1 MSYLKK
7 LFASH
12 STELQVKATTDTQN
26 SPFYQDLHLEIKSG
40 GRSNNTKSTTNVMPS
55 ILKQQQRMQ
64 STFHS
69 SYVILRLAPST
80 VHGFSGLSSAVCV
93 KATLLLGQSNRCTI
107 SGTKE
112 LVDRFE
118 ISISQVDFFFI
129 VSPTRLIP
137 DLSKS
142 NKL

>member
-55 ILKQQQRMQ
+55 ILKQQQRM
-64 STFHS
+64 
-69 SYVILRLAPST
+69 
-80 VHGFSGLSSAVCV
+80 
-93 KATLLLGQSNRCTI
+93 
-107 SGTKE
+107 
-112 LVDRFE
+112 
-118 ISISQVDFFFI
+118 
-129 VSPTRLIP
+129 
-137 DLSKS
+137 
-142 NKL
+142 